1 MAGLL
6 SDWARVRKPFML
18 VGAICAMVMMGF
30 LIVQTGH
37 PHTGYYSNVLV
48 IVLLAVSIAFAYAP
62 WMANYTEQVESHNP
76 ALTASG
82 LAVWGW
88 ILRITVA
95 LSFLVLPYVI
105 TTSTMLVDNQTAA
118 TALQAI
124 QAAVPYAPT
133 TTPPA
138 CNRTSA
144 PASVIS
150 GLQATKEAGPQ
161 TLATVLASCNSTHN
175 LVQALTAAG
184 GLSNPQ
190 VQGLLAYNPLALAIQ
205 NGQPVSQAQ
214 ISTKVGEHS
223 QNLAGLLVAE
233 QKLVPGPEDVAG

>member
-1 MAGLL
+1 MAGFL

-30 LIVQTGH
+30 LIRQTDN

-48 IVLLAVSIAFAYAP
+48 IVLLAVSIALAYAP

-105 TTSTMLVDNQTAA
+105 TTSTVLVDNQTRGDRPPGDPGGGALRPVHVAA
-118 TALQAI
+118 RVQPDTGAG
-124 QAAVPYAPT
+124 VGRS
-133 TTPPA
+133 PA
-138 CNRTSA
+138 CRR
-144 PASVIS
+144 PA
-150 GLQATKEAGPQ
+150 EAGPE
-161 TLATVLASCNSTHN
+161 TRWPPSCRAATRPT
-175 LVQALTAAG
+175 T
-184 GLSNPQ
+184 
-190 VQGLLAYNPLALAIQ
+190 
-205 NGQPVSQAQ
+205 
-214 ISTKVGEHS
+214 
-223 QNLAGLLVAE
+223 
-233 QKLVPGPEDVAG
+233 